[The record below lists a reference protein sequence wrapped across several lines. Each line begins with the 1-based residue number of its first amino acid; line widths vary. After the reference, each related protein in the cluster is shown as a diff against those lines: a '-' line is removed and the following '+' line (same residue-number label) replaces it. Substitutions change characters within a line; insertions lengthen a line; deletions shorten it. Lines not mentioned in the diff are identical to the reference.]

1 MYTHDRHKR
10 RPEPPLGLTRVSER
24 QFFMLPFKMQIFIYL
39 KYVLQR
45 DKRGIMKYMFIATD
59 HTYYDHEKK
68 AKQIIQALY
77 NPAS

>member
-1 MYTHDRHKR
+1 
-10 RPEPPLGLTRVSER
+10 
-24 QFFMLPFKMQIFIYL
+24 MQIFIYL

-68 AKQIIQALY
+68 AKQIIQSLY
-77 NPAS
+77 NPVS